1 MRLADARAT
10 RFLGSTCILKVVTAL
25 WLAVAYCSLLFIPS
39 SKKYFKTSVR
49 KITIKESQDVYTKNR
64 TE

>member
-39 SKKYFKTSVR
+39 SKNILR